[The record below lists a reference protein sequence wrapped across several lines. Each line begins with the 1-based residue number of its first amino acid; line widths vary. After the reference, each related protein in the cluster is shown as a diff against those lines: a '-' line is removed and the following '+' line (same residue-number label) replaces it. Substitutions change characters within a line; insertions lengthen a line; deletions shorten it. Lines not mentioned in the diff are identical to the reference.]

1 MPVNAAGTFYLIGN
15 CSAIPYG
22 KKPSGGCALARK
34 EDVAIATAL
43 GASVLQAERF
53 FIGSIFYDGYG
64 IIGDV

>member
-1 MPVNAAGTFYLIGN
+1 LFYLIGN

-53 FIGSIFYDGYG
+53 FMIPVEKKPKIRYN
-64 IIGDV
+64 